1 MWRCGNFAS
10 RSKSGNRKRTP
21 PPPNPSLPPFTVTV
35 FGFRL
40 LHGHVESQIGR
51 PIRCSAFLEQ
61 TTTTWKGR
69 QKGPWPRP
77 ILQGEAAERRGGD
90 AGPRPV
96 SCSSTLVA
104 EGRRFAR
111 EAAESSPPHAFIHHQ
126 GWKEATA
133 ALLRLMRTNH
143 PARLPGDKSQDSLFV
158 TFKPP
163 LTFSLICSLL
173 FLVFQI

>member
-1 MWRCGNFAS
+1 M
-10 RSKSGNRKRTP
+10 P
-21 PPPNPSLPPFTVTV
+21 PSFPPFTVTV

-40 LHGHVESQIGR
+40 LHRHVESQIG
-51 PIRCSAFLEQ
+51 PIRYSGFLEQ
-61 TTTTWKGR
+61 TTRTWKGR
-69 QKGPWPRP
+69 QKAPWPRP

-90 AGPRPV
+90 AGPRLV

-111 EAAESSPPHAFIHHQ
+111 EAAESSTGATPSPRTFIHHS

-133 ALLRLMRTNH
+133 APLRLMRTNH
-143 PARLPGDKSQDSLFV
+143 SARLPGDKSQDSLFA

-163 LTFSLICSLL
+163 LTFSLICSFAFSCVPNL
-173 FLVFQI
+173 ISCK